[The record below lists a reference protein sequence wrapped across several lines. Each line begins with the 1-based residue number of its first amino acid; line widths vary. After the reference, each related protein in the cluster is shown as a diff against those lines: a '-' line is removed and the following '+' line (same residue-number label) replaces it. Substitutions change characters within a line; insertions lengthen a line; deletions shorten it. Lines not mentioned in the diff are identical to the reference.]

1 MQLGPAQ
8 RAKELPE
15 ALPSFEAE
23 HCPFM
28 LMLQATKRL
37 SLRSGLPELRKGL
50 FTTGL
55 LAVPCVGGGRAG
67 LKKGL
72 PLENRKESSGVAAL
86 LSEYSWC

>member
-1 MQLGPAQ
+1 MDLHRRP
-8 RAKELPE
+8 RTFLRLCLP
-15 ALPSFEAE
+15 FEAE

-37 SLRSGLPELRKGL
+37 SLHSRLPDLRKGL

-55 LAVPCVGGGRAG
+55 LAVPCVGGGTAR

-72 PLENRKESSGVAAL
+72 ST
-86 LSEYSWC
+86 